1 MATSMFEREYIVVLK
16 PNNFRRNGYKHV
28 LNEIYIYIYIYI
40 YIMFWNPKHFGRNG
54 YKHVLKERCNCLIT
68 KPL

>member
-28 LNEIYIYIYIYI
+28 LNEIYIYIYIYNVLESKA
-40 YIMFWNPKHFGRNG
+40 FWEKWLQTC
-54 YKHVLKERCNCLIT
+54 LKG
-68 KPL
+68 KM